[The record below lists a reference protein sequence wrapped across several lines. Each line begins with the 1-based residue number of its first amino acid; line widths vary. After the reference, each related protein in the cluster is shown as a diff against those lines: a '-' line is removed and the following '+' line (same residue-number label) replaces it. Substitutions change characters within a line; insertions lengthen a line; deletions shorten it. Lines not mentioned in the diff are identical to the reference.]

1 MEEYYEYFLEKLG
14 PATGQREVPLY
25 SLNEYA
31 EKLPE
36 QLLKQWSEY
45 GWSGYAEGLF
55 WTVNPAEY
63 QELVRAW
70 LDDSGIPDSGFY
82 HAIARSA
89 FGDLYL
95 WHEKT
100 GNWLD
105 VTAPYARFHKTKEVV
120 RSDEFDDEIAL
131 FFASRDRE
139 SNDLEDLFQQA
150 LKELGPLEPDEM
162 YGFVPALALGGPADL
177 KHLRKV
183 KTIEHLTFLSQ
194 LAPLTDWGFPDLDS
208 L

>member
-1 MEEYYEYFLEKLG
+1 MEEYYEYFLEELG
-14 PATGQREVPLY
+14 PALDRRAVPL
-25 SLNEYA
+25 STLDKYA
-31 EKLPE
+31 EKVPQ
-36 QLLKQWSEY
+36 QLLKHWREY

-70 LDDSGIPDSGFY
+70 LDDSGIPESGSY
-82 HAIARSA
+82 HTIARSA

-95 WHEKT
+95 WHEKA
-100 GNWLD
+100 GNWLNL
-105 VTAPYARFHKTKEVV
+105 TTPYARFHMTKPNVGKYNFNDVIEVFFLT
-120 RSDEFDDEIAL
+120 RS
-131 FFASRDRE
+131 RE
-139 SNDLEDLFQQA
+139 SNDLDDLFQQA
-150 LKELGPLEPDEM
+150 LTTLGPLQPDEM

-177 KHLRKV
+177 KHLQKV

-194 LAPLTDWGFPDLDS
+194 LEPLTDWGFPDLDS